1 MVKRYVDK
9 NTKRFY
15 DTEDELGKH
24 AANAVKATSW
34 KGRINVLNPEKS
46 DIGKRVGIDEKG
58 EYALKVR

>member
-9 NTKRFY
+9 NTKRFF
-15 DTEDELGKH
+15 DKEEELGKY

-34 KGRINVLNPEKS
+34 KGRVNIINVEKS
-46 DIGKRVGIDEKG
+46 DIAKRIGIDEKG